1 MVLYNNILEAIGHT
15 PLVRL
20 NRIVPE
26 GCSEI
31 YAKVES
37 LNPMHSIKDRVA
49 LYLIEDAEEKGR
61 LKHGMYVVEP
71 TSGNTGIGLA
81 MVCAAKGYRLVITM
95 PESMSIER
103 RSLMKAL
110 GAELILTPASKGMSG
125 AIQKAVDIVAS
136 DSQAFMPQQFENP
149 ANPRA
154 HYETTAREILNDLP
168 KFDALVATV
177 GTGGTITG
185 IGKLLKEAAS
195 GTMVI
200 GVEPSASPVLAGGQP
215 GAHGIQGI
223 GAGFVPKVYQADLV
237 DRIVGVDDTD
247 AARCSRDLAIN
258 EGIFC
263 GISSGAAVC
272 AALRIAREFGTGRR
286 IVVILPDTG
295 ERYLTTDLMISVSS
309 R

>member
-1 MVLYNNILEAIGHT
+1 
-15 PLVRL
+15 
-20 NRIVPE
+20 
-26 GCSEI
+26 
-31 YAKVES
+31 
-37 LNPMHSIKDRVA
+37 
-49 LYLIEDAEEKGR
+49 
-61 LKHGMYVVEP
+61 
-71 TSGNTGIGLA
+71 
-81 MVCAAKGYRLVITM
+81 
-95 PESMSIER
+95 
-103 RSLMKAL
+103 MKAL